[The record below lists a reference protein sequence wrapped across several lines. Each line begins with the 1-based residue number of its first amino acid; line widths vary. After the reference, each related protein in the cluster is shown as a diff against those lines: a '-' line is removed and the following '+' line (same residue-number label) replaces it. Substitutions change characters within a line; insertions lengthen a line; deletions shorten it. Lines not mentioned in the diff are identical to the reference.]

1 MPEKPNTI
9 PITGA
14 TIEIFPKGGNMNDGG
29 ELVTTLAPVAGTP
42 GRYRADSID
51 EGSYFLVAKSAGR
64 GTVVKDFKLPKETA
78 PSELTKYIGP
88 LNMVAGLPVMDV
100 NIKDKD
106 AANITTG
113 ITLEVARI
121 RGVHVS
127 DGDYTVAAVP
137 VGTRQLEIIPSD
149 PEQYQNWKMNV
160 DVTNPMTG
168 LNLVL
173 DPPITLNVTIQ
184 KQTTSGTTTE
194 LTTDTSSRLFIMDGN
209 TKVRE
214 VFTGGANVYTAKY
227 LINGDVTVRAYAKDG
242 VTPRAGNVTYNIKY
256 IPLTS
261 GVVNRTYIWDDSI
274 LLDTTVHDSRA

>member
-1 MPEKPNTI
+1 MPEKTQTI

-14 TIEIFPKGGNMNDGG
+14 DIEIFPEGGNMNDGG

-42 GRYRADSID
+42 GRYRVDSID
-51 EGSYFLVAKSAGR
+51 EGSYFLVAKSTGR
-64 GTVVKDFKLPKETA
+64 GTVVKDFRLPKETA

-106 AANITTG
+106 DANITTG

-137 VGTRQLEIIPSD
+137 VGTRQLEIIPDD
-149 PEQYQNWKMNV
+149 PDQYQNWKMNL

-194 LTTDTSSRLFIMDGN
+194 LTTELTTDTSSRLFIMDGN

-214 VFTGGANVYTAKY
+214 VFTGGANWYTAKY

-242 VTPRAGNVTYNIKY
+242 VTPRAGNVTYNINY
-256 IPLTS
+256 LASES
-261 GVVNRTYIWDDSI
+261 GVLNRNYIWNESE
-274 LLDTTVHDSRA
+274 LNVSK

>member
-1 MPEKPNTI
+1 MPEKTQTI

-14 TIEIFPKGGNMNDGG
+14 DIEIFPEGGNMNDGG

-42 GRYRADSID
+42 GRYRVDSID

-64 GTVVKDFKLPKETA
+64 GTVVKDFRLPKETA

-137 VGTRQLEIIPSD
+137 VGTRQLEIIPDD
-149 PEQYQNWKMNV
+149 PDQYQNWKMNV

-173 DPPITLNVTIQ
+173 YPPLTLNVTIE
-184 KQTTSGTTTE
+184 KQTTNQDLSISSE
-194 LTTDTSSRLFIMDGN
+194 TDTDSRLFIMDGN
-209 TKVRE
+209 TKGKE
-214 VFTGGANVYTAKY
+214 ILLNGNVYTAKY
-227 LINGDVTVRAYAKDG
+227 LINGDVTVRAYAQDG
-242 VTPRAGNVTYNIKY
+242 ETPRAGNVTYNINY
-256 IPLTS
+256 TEPNS
-261 GVVNRTYIWDDSI
+261 GVVNRTYVWDTRI
-274 LLDTTVHDSRA
+274 LNSASRG